1 MTQNKRRRTTVLL
14 VVLVGLGGFTIAR
27 SWPYLMAKASYAIER
42 GIAEASQ
49 EQLAVANDLS
59 QAFQHV
65 AKALRP
71 SVVSI
76 SSVRRIEMRR
86 RGRGGYGSQVPE
98 EFRRFFGDDFLEEF
112 PSEGPSPRRGFRQE
126 GMGTGVIVSED
137 GYILTNN
144 HVVSGADEVNVRLSD
159 NRELKAEIVGT
170 DKPTD
175 IAVLKIDAEGLV
187 AAQLGDSKTSEVG
200 EWVLAMGSPFGLSQ
214 TVTAGIISATGR
226 ANMGIADYE
235 DFIQTDAAINPG
247 NSGGPL
253 VNLQGE
259 VVGIATAIASRNGG
273 YQGIGFA
280 IPSHMARRVL
290 DSIIQE
296 GQVTR
301 GYLGAMIQNLDK
313 DLAQSFSYDSTDGV
327 LIGDILEGGPAEK
340 AGLKSGDIVV
350 KLNGKTVE
358 TANALRN
365 SIANTPP
372 GSTVELEVFR
382 DGQRKEFEVT
392 VGKRDEAELAL
403 RKRQGSES
411 AVNLGM
417 AVRSLTPEVAR
428 QLGYEPDQKG
438 VVVMKVQPGSMA
450 QRVGIQPKD
459 VIVAANGDPIRS
471 AADFRQATQES
482 KLKSGVRL
490 QIMRDGARR
499 FVFLKSSE

>member
-1 MTQNKRRRTTVLL
+1 MTRNKRTSSTVLL
-14 VVLVGLGGFTIAR
+14 VLVVGLGAFTIAR
-27 SWPYLMAKASYAIER
+27 SWPYLMAKASYAMQR

-76 SSVRRIEMRR
+76 SSVRRVQLQQRGG
-86 RGRGGYGSQVPE
+86 RGRGSELPE
-98 EFRRFFGDDFLEEF
+98 EFRRFFGDDFFEEF
-112 PSEGPSPRRGFRQE
+112 PFEAPSPPRGFQQE
-126 GMGTGVIVSED
+126 GMGTGVIVSDE

-144 HVVSGADEVNVRLSD
+144 HVVAGADEVNVRLSD
-159 NRELKAEIVGT
+159 NREFRAEIVGT

-175 IAVLKIDAEGLV
+175 IAVLKVDADGLV
-187 AAQLGDSKTSEVG
+187 AAKLGDSKSMDVG

-280 IPSHMARRVL
+280 IPSHMARGVL
-290 DSIIQE
+290 DSIVKE
-296 GQVTR
+296 GHVTR
-301 GYLGAMIQNLDK
+301 GYLGAMIQDLDE
-313 DLAQSFSYDSTDGV
+313 DLARSFSYDSTDGV
-327 LIGDILEGGPAEK
+327 LIGDIIEGGPAEK
-340 AGLKSGDIVV
+340 AGLKSGDIVAT
-350 KLNGKTVE
+350 LNGKEVT
-358 TANALRN
+358 TANDFRN
-365 SIANTPP
+365 SMAGIAP
-372 GSTVELEVFR
+372 GTTVKLEVVR
-382 DGQRKEFEVT
+382 NGEKKQFEVT
-392 VGKRDEAELAL
+392 VGELDAAELAL
-403 RKRQGSES
+403 KRGQGTES

-417 AVRSLTPEVAR
+417 AVRTLTPDLAQ
-428 QLGYEPDQKG
+428 QLGYEGDQEG
-438 VVVMKVQPGSMA
+438 VVVMEVQPGSLA
-450 QRVGIQPKD
+450 QRVGIRPKD
-459 VIVAANGDPIRS
+459 VIVGANGTPIRS
-471 AADFRQATQES
+471 AAEFREATRDSDLED
-482 KLKSGVRL
+482 GVRL
-490 QIMRDGARR
+490 QLMREGARR
-499 FVFLKSSE
+499 YVFLKSAE